1 MANEKIPS
9 LGFHH
14 IALQVKDFDR
24 ERAFLK
30 AIGMKPYAA
39 WMSGPKQI
47 MLFEIGDGGM
57 VELFSC
63 GTEEAEANN
72 RFIHFAMHA
81 DDVEAAYALAIKAG
95 AEPIMEPAVRPV
107 PSSPVRLTL
116 NCAFVR
122 APGGEQFEFF
132 KILEAVPPDLA

>member
-1 MANEKIPS
+1 MANEKIPD

-14 IALQVKDFDR
+14 IALQVKDFER
-24 ERAFLK
+24 ERAFLE
-30 AIGMKPYAA
+30 ALGMKPYAG

-47 MLFEIGDGGM
+47 MLFDIGDGGM

-72 RFIHFAMHA
+72 RFIHFAMHTE
-81 DDVEAAYALAIKAG
+81 DVAGAYARAIAAG

-107 PSSPVRLTL
+107 QSAPVRLTL

-132 KILEAVPPDLA
+132 KILEAVGSDPV